1 VSDSD
6 RVRVRRELY
15 SDHPAGP
22 VIAEWETSAG
32 ILIAGRG
39 RDDDEARRNLR
50 RAIRLASRPPA
61 DGRATFEI
69 VELPSGEWAALCF
82 RPGEVVELP
91 APTPEGAVER
101 ARLWLAEVTGDER

>member
-1 VSDSD
+1 MSNAD

-50 RAIRLASRPPA
+50 RAIRLAYGSPR
-61 DGRATFEI
+61 
-69 VELPSGEWAALCF
+69 
-82 RPGEVVELP
+82 
-91 APTPEGAVER
+91 
-101 ARLWLAEVTGDER
+101 